1 MLFSGKNTAVLPKTL
16 ILSPL
21 FCYSKKRL
29 FEEIS
34 ENAAVMLKTSP
45 EILKKGLNTREQYG
59 TTVFFNGIALPHA
72 VIPNIAQTLAVISIL
87 DTPVLF
93 NSIDSD
99 PLPVDIAYTL
109 FISPDEDYEQIA
121 KLLRNISD
129 VLSNQ
134 DLLNSLRLARNERGK
149 INSILKHVDALLE
162 QDPSK

>member
-1 MLFSGKNTAVLPKTL
+1 
-16 ILSPL
+16 
-21 FCYSKKRL
+21 
-29 FEEIS
+29 
-34 ENAAVMLKTSP
+34 MLKTSP
-45 EILKKGLNTREQYG
+45 EILRKALNAREQYG

-72 VIPNIAQTLAVISIL
+72 VIPGIAQTLAVISIL

-109 FISPDEDYEQIA
+109 FISPDDDYEKTA
-121 KLLRNISD
+121 ELLRHITD

-149 INSILKHVDALLE
+149 INTILNQVDALLE
-162 QDPSK
+162 NNPSK